1 MSEGSRGYILY
12 TCTFKSRCGI
22 YTCKFKSRCGI
33 YTCTFKSRCGKIGKS
48 IPQKAQ
54 RKHMH

>member
-1 MSEGSRGYILY
+1 MSEGSRGYIL
-12 TCTFKSRCGI
+12 
-22 YTCKFKSRCGI
+22 